1 MGARGPKAK
10 PLEVR
15 RRTGRSPGRDSG
27 GRALSSSTGVTQ
39 LPGAPAVPAV
49 PPDLRTTELA
59 AVCFIARGRTGD
71 KPQPCQACLAE
82 HGAEA
87 WLRLWAAGRKWLS
100 VTADI
105 DVMKRICRARI
116 DEAHL
121 RLVIDED
128 GPFTKGQRGGLVAHP
143 AVSQL
148 RVLNAEV
155 VKLESLCGFTPSD
168 RAQRGIA
175 EVSGS
180 GQDDIVA
187 RRTAPRVTA
196 PVPGR
201 AAPRPRAVGS
211 GQD

>member
-10 PLEVR
+10 PLEQR

-27 GRALSSSTGVTQ
+27 GRALPAPVTL
-39 LPGAPAVPAV
+39 LPGVSGIPDVP
-49 PPDLRTTELA
+49 DELRTTDNAESCIL
-59 AVCFIARGRTGD
+59 ARGSG
-71 KPQPCQACLAE
+71 KPCELCLAE
-82 HGAEA
+82 LGVKA
-87 WLRLWAAGRKWLS
+87 WDRLWAAGRKWLS
-100 VTADI
+100 VTTDI
-105 DVMKRICRARI
+105 DVMKRICRAR
-116 DEAHL
+116 
-121 RLVIDED
+121 IDED